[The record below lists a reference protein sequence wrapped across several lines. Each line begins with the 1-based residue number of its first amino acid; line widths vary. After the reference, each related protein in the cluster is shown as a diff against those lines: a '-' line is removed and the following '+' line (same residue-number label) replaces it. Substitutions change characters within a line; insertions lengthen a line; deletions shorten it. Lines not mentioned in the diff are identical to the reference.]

1 MKKIMNIATPKLPY
15 LKTLVFSTFALFAF
29 SCQNDDMDIPMQ
41 EANSVALYEILEA
54 NTDGNS
60 NKTLGA
66 RQGSPKK
73 GEDPIALIAIE
84 NGGFDELVDALMYV
98 DEELNAGLVNLFL
111 NGKDQYTV
119 FAPTDTAFFNLYNA
133 LDPNGG
139 IDSIRDLPSDLV
151 LNVLLYHVTD
161 GRRASNSVLPKSNN
175 SKMIETLLGQTF
187 SVDSSG
193 MITANNSSSMI
204 IAADIS
210 ASNGI
215 IHVIDS
221 VLIP

>member
-1 MKKIMNIATPKLPY
+1 MKNLFNFEIPNLPILKSIAL
-15 LKTLVFSTFALFAF
+15 STIVLFAV
-29 SCQNDDMDIPMQ
+29 SCQTDDMDVPV
-41 EANSVALYEILEA
+41 ENSDVALYKFFTN

-60 NKTLGA
+60 SKISGT
-66 RQGSPKK
+66 RQGAPKK
-73 GEDPIALIAIE
+73 GDDPIAAIAI
-84 NGGFDELVDALMYV
+84 NGGFDELVDALLYV

-119 FAPTDTAFFNLYNA
+119 FAPTDSAFFNLYNA

-139 IDSIRDLPSDLV
+139 IDSIRDLPADLV

-161 GRRASNSVLPKSNN
+161 GRRASNSVLPKNG
-175 SKMIETLLGQTF
+175 SKTIETLLGETF

-193 MITANNSSSMI
+193 MITATNSSAMI
-204 IAADIS
+204 VDGLADIS

-215 IHVIDS
+215 IHVIDA

>member
-1 MKKIMNIATPKLPY
+1 MKNLLKFVSPNLPFLKSIAL
-15 LKTLVFSTFALFAF
+15 STIVLFAV
-29 SCQNDDMDIPMQ
+29 SCQTDDLDSSVD
-41 EANSVALYEILEA
+41 NSDVALYQFFTN

-60 NKTLGA
+60 NKISVT
-66 RQGSPKK
+66 RQGAPQK
-73 GEDPIALIAIE
+73 GDDPIAVIAI

-119 FAPTDTAFFNLYNA
+119 FAPTDSAFFNLYNA

-139 IDSIRDLPSDLV
+139 IDSIRDLPADLV

-161 GRRASNSVLPKSNN
+161 GRRASNSVLPKKNL
-175 SKMIETLLGQTF
+175 KTIETLLGQSF

-193 MITANNSSSMI
+193 MITAENSTAMI
-204 IAADIS
+204 SFPDIS

-215 IHVIDS
+215 IHVI
-221 VLIP
+221 

>member
-1 MKKIMNIATPKLPY
+1 MKRITNIATPNLPF
-15 LKTLVFSTFALFAF
+15 LKTIVLSAIALFAF
-29 SCQNDDMDIPMQ
+29 SCQTDDIDMPM
-41 EANSVALYEILEA
+41 ETSSASLYQILEA

-60 NKTLGA
+60 GKSSGSRNGA
-66 RQGSPKK
+66 PQK
-73 GEDPIALIAIE
+73 GDSSIAEIAIA
-84 NGGFDELVDALMYV
+84 NGSFNELVDALLYV

-119 FAPTDTAFFNLYNA
+119 FAPTDTAFMNLYSV

-139 IDSIRDLPSDLV
+139 IDSVRDLDANLV

-161 GRRASNSVLPKSNN
+161 GRRASNSVVPKN
-175 SKMIETLLGQTF
+175 SLRVIETLLGETF
-187 SVDSSG
+187 SVDNSA
-193 MITANNSSSMI
+193 MIWANGSTAKIVLPNQT
-204 IAADIS
+204 

-221 VLIP
+221 VLLP

>member
-1 MKKIMNIATPKLPY
+1 MKRIINISTPNLPY
-15 LKTLVFSTFALFAF
+15 LKTIVLSATALFAF
-29 SCQNDDMDIPMQ
+29 SCQTDDVDMPM
-41 EANSVALYEILEA
+41 ETTSAALYQILEA

-60 NKTLGA
+60 GKSSGSRNGA
-66 RQGSPKK
+66 PQK
-73 GEDPIALIAIE
+73 GDSSIAEIAI
-84 NGGFDELVDALMYV
+84 NGGFDELVDALLYV

-119 FAPTDTAFFNLYNA
+119 FAPTDDAFMNLYSA

-139 IDSIRDLPSDLV
+139 IDSVRDLPADLV

-161 GRRASNSVLPKSNN
+161 GRRAANSVVPKRNT
-175 SKMIETLLGQTF
+175 KTIETLLGQTF
-187 SVDSSG
+187 SVNTSG
-193 MITANNSSSMI
+193 MITAGNSTANI
-204 IAADIS
+204 VFEAANIS

-221 VLIP
+221 VLLP